1 MTLKRAKIL
10 YILLAVIFFTSI
22 SAVIIY
28 FIGNYIANKT
38 SPLNLVLALLAIT
51 IVLWSA
57 YSLIYF
63 YRYYKSLM
71 ERCKEN
77 EIMFGEPIIFD
88 NRASFLAKV
97 KRAMRRNKEKNRAI
111 ISFSCF
117 SQTEH
122 YQYFQMKIINHY
134 RKEVITYFDL
144 LEREEAFK
152 KRVLSAFDNNNFIVY
167 FEFETNLELNNFI
180 NKIERDLYT
189 IYQKEK
195 ISISMHPK
203 FGVYLL
209 KNEDRKNL
217 GYAYSLANLS
227 LKVAI
232 NNVESVV
239 FYSESF
245 SKESS
250 QNEQLQ
256 KEIEE
261 GIKNHEFEVYYQGKF
276 DLNTNS
282 FVGAEALVRWNHPSK
297 GLFSPSQ
304 FIDECEK
311 SGLIHLLDF
320 YVFDQVCKDLGDWK
334 KRGRRMIPISTNFSS
349 YDFYR
354 PDFVDS
360 VLKTLE
366 ENSVNP
372 LYIEIEV
379 TESSTAN
386 NYFYVMSVLKRLQN
400 ADMKILMDDFGTG
413 FSSLG
418 NLKKYP
424 INAIKIDK
432 SFIDDIEMDIKSR
445 EIVQTIIQLARSLG
459 LQSIAEG
466 VQNEKQVKILRQ
478 LKCDQIQ
485 GFYYSKPLCKKDFE
499 VFLSTNEF
507 EKKGK
512 R

>member
-10 YILLAVIFFTSI
+10 YILLAVIFFASI

-28 FIGNYIANKT
+28 FIGNYFVNKT

-63 YRYYKSLM
+63 YRYYKSLI

-227 LKVAI
+227 ISSSLSWFVTSSI
-232 NNVESVV
+232 DL
-239 FYSESF
+239 FC
-245 SKESS
+245 SKETP
-250 QNEQLQ
+250 
-256 KEIEE
+256 
-261 GIKNHEFEVYYQGKF
+261 KF
-276 DLNTNS
+276 
-282 FVGAEALVRWNHPSK
+282 K
-297 GLFSPSQ
+297 
-304 FIDECEK
+304 
-311 SGLIHLLDF
+311 
-320 YVFDQVCKDLGDWK
+320 
-334 KRGRRMIPISTNFSS
+334 
-349 YDFYR
+349 
-354 PDFVDS
+354 
-360 VLKTLE
+360 
-366 ENSVNP
+366 
-372 LYIEIEV
+372 
-379 TESSTAN
+379 
-386 NYFYVMSVLKRLQN
+386 
-400 ADMKILMDDFGTG
+400 
-413 FSSLG
+413 
-418 NLKKYP
+418 
-424 INAIKIDK
+424 
-432 SFIDDIEMDIKSR
+432 
-445 EIVQTIIQLARSLG
+445 
-459 LQSIAEG
+459 
-466 VQNEKQVKILRQ
+466 
-478 LKCDQIQ
+478 
-485 GFYYSKPLCKKDFE
+485 
-499 VFLSTNEF
+499 
-507 EKKGK
+507 
-512 R
+512 